1 MICMSKLTGYTYDC
15 ILLIVIIKINLFV
28 FLILI
33 VYVFV
38 LCVVNFVIGNL
49 YLYTFWTLINIFSV
63 MFLLY
68 TGQILYIY
76 LLKNGINAVNKHHLL
91 LFFFLLF
98 HISKCFIFFKHTKI
112 IINNRSSS
120 CILHNF
126 PTIKMIKLY
135 IIKYYKLKTTRAT
148 KINKNNTKLT

>member
-15 ILLIVIIKINLFV
+15 ILLKVIIKINLFV

-38 LCVVNFVIGNL
+38 LCVVNFVVGNL

-91 LFFFLLF
+91 LFFLLF
-98 HISKCFIFFKHTKI
+98 HISKCFILLNILKSSLTTGLLHAFFI
-112 IINNRSSS
+112 I
-120 CILHNF
+120 F
-126 PTIKMIKLY
+126 PQ
-135 IIKYYKLKTTRAT
+135 
-148 KINKNNTKLT
+148 

>member
-1 MICMSKLTGYTYDC
+1 MRSKLCGRKLVFVH
-15 ILLIVIIKINLFV
+15 LLDINKYLFSHVFTIYGPNSLYLFV
-28 FLILI
+28 EKWDK
-33 VYVFV
+33 
-38 LCVVNFVIGNL
+38 CSKQ
-49 YLYTFWTLINIFSV
+49 TPSV
-63 MFLLY
+63 
-68 TGQILYIY
+68 TI
-76 LLKNGINAVNKHHLL
+76 
-91 LFFFLLF
+91 FFFLLF

-148 KINKNNTKLT
+148 KINKNNTKLTWIVIFIFYIIILRFNHNRYVNRDRRDLGKLFQTICE